1 MPETWDDVR
10 AMTSVLSKNNME
22 FGLPA
27 GNGSFLLLLR
37 QSGVP
42 IYEGDGISCLLDQ
55 PDAVNVFRSYTA
67 LYANYGLPLSYD
79 LVNRFRTG
87 EMPVAVADFGTYN
100 TLSVAAP
107 EIRGLWAFTKVP
119 GTPRADGTVDHTTLA
134 GGSAAMLLT
143 NAADRDAGWT
153 FLKWWTSPDVQARYA
168 RELEAAIPRPRRR
181 RSPVR
186 LGRPRICG
194 CCRRSLPRAAR
205 SSRCR
210 AVI

>member
-1 MPETWDDVR
+1 
-10 AMTSVLSKNNME
+10 
-22 FGLPA
+22 
-27 GNGSFLLLLR
+27 
-37 QSGVP
+37 
-42 IYEGDGISCLLDQ
+42 
-55 PDAVNVFRSYTA
+55 
-67 LYANYGLPLSYD
+67 
-79 LVNRFRTG
+79 
-87 EMPVAVADFGTYN
+87 MPVAVADFGTYN

-168 RELEAAIPRPRRR
+168 RELESVLGPSGRYTSAATEAFA
-181 RSPVR
+181 RSSWSAEDMRV
-186 LGRPRICG
+186 LQAQ
-194 CCRRSLPRAAR
+194 LARAAR